1 MDVSA
6 EILRNHLIYGASDN
20 TNPAGLS
27 SNRSLNYANGAS
39 IQRPD
44 TIGIRLIPYSL
55 RYQDSVGLFGA
66 ENYFVK
72 VSVKLDRTIGARCF
86 EEEGWECAVI
96 RQRPDLDPF
105 YGGANQAKIDTGVDF
120 ETVNTYEPAT
130 LNDAII
136 KKYNAY
142 LSVDLNN
149 LKTGN
154 KYVDSWLDTRLY
166 TAEREEHPYDK
177 MYIPEDSFF
186 YIGFHARNTRRL
198 PYNVE
203 CLIGDEYVSELTM
216 TAEDRRYIARTTLR

>member
-6 EILRNHLIYGASDN
+6 EILRNHLIYGSSDN

-27 SNRSLNYANGAS
+27 SNRSLNYASGAS

-44 TIGIRLIPYSL
+44 TIGVRLIPYTL

-66 ENYFVK
+66 ENHFVR
-72 VSVKLDRTIGARCF
+72 VNVKLDGTYTGRCF
-86 EEEGWECAVI
+86 EERDWECAMI
-96 RQRPDLDPF
+96 TREEDLDPI
-105 YGGANQAKIDTGVDF
+105 YGLANQAVIDLNADP
-120 ETVNTYEPAT
+120 ETINTYEPASLDDT
-130 LNDAII
+130 LSP
-136 KKYNAY
+136 KTRAY

-154 KYVDSWLDTRLY
+154 IYIDSWLDARLY
-166 TAEREEHPYDK
+166 TSEREEHPYDR
-177 MYIPEDSFF
+177 MYIPENSFF

-203 CLIGDEYVSELTM
+203 CLIGDNYVSELTM
-216 TAEDRRYIARTTLR
+216 TAEERRYIARNALR